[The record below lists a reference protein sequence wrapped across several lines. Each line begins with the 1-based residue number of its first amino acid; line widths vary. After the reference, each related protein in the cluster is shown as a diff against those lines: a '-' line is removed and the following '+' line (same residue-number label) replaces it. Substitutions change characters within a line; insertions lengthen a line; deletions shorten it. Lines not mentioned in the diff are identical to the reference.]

1 MKKTNLRNLLLGI
14 ALALACC
21 TSALAQTIVPSTFKT
36 ITIDGSF
43 GDWAGVPLAYTAQ
56 DGSSNAI
63 QYENIY
69 IANDQTNLYV
79 RFTLYAPRPDAL
91 ANSYDNIFIDT
102 DDNPV
107 TGYGEAGLGSELLIQ
122 GGTGYQES
130 PGHFTDGTG
139 VNNLG
144 WNLAGSV
151 DSLDFEFSI
160 SLGATYTDST
170 PVFTNNTIAFVL
182 EGDQVTTYI
191 SSEFVPPVGGFIYT
205 FASPPTPPTSDLYLV
220 TLTNSSWHVNAS
232 GTDLGTNWLAPGF
245 DDTTN
250 GWISGDGLFG
260 YTTTPASYPP
270 IQTALA
276 AGPTTY
282 YFITQFDWT
291 NDTENV
297 ALVVTNYLSDGAV
310 YYLNGNEVTS
320 IRIPAGAVS
329 YGTLAT
335 GTNTAVGSADIFSI
349 DGGDLQYGTNTLE
362 VEVHQATNS
371 IADLVFGLS
380 LTASIDYP
388 VVILDPTLPADQTV
402 LAGQPVT
409 FTSDLLG
416 SGPLAYQWYF
426 NGTTAIAGANAATYT
441 IPLVLTNNAGTYS
454 LAISNQFG
462 SVTTRLASLT
472 VNSTPVLI
480 TAQPVDVVALEG
492 LPATLSVTVSGTPV
506 IDYQWFFGANPI
518 PGATNASYTI
528 PFPVPTNSGEYSVA
542 ISNPASSTNSAMVN
556 LTVLSDTLPASIIG
570 IQAGGSQITV
580 TFSKPLDPVTASEAA
595 NYSVNGGVTLV
606 SAVPNAGNPAQVV
619 LTSGVLINLGT
630 VYTLTINGVNDLF
643 GNAANVTGQFTRDI
657 TIDGSFDDWT
667 GIAPIY
673 TNGPTGNTDAAD
685 YAAIYM
691 YNDVNYYYFRVTLW
705 TDIDSTDGQFPDF
718 AELYF
723 DTDNNINDGYEP
735 GTIGSEL
742 LIQSGY
748 SYDERGGT
756 FGGPGIDGLNFLCLP
771 ASPGTNFE
779 FQLSRSAVFAS
790 DLTPVFAT
798 NLINFVFQGWTPSYN
813 PENQA
818 PPGGVIS
825 YVNITPPTVAPLPLG
840 GVGISSLADGQDA
853 LFWNSPGT
861 VQSATNL
868 AGPWTNVS
876 AATSPYV
883 IPTTTSGSGQ
893 FFRLAQ

>member
-1 MKKTNLRNLLLGI
+1 MKQNILRNFLLGI
-14 ALALACC
+14 ALAFACC
-21 TSALAQTIVPSTFKT
+21 LSVQAQVAVPGTFKT

-43 GDWAGVPLAYTAQ
+43 GDWAGVPLAYTAA
-56 DGSSNAI
+56 DGVTNAI

-102 DDNPV
+102 DNNPA
-107 TGYGEAGLGSELLIQ
+107 TGFTEDGIGSELLIQ
-122 GGTGYQES
+122 DGTGYQEA
-130 PGHFTDGTG
+130 PAQFTDGTG

-144 WNLAGSV
+144 WNLAGSA

-160 SLGATYTDST
+160 SLDATYSDST
-170 PVFTNNTIAFVL
+170 QVFTNNTIAFML
-182 EGDQVTTYI
+182 EGDETTTYI
-191 SSEFVPPVGGFIYT
+191 SSEFVPTSGGFVYT
-205 FASPPTPPTSDLYLV
+205 FATPPTPPTSDLYLV
-220 TLTNSSWHVNAS
+220 ALTNSSWQVNAS
-232 GTDLGTNWLAPGF
+232 GTDLGTNWLAQGF

-260 YTTTPASYPP
+260 YTTSPASYPP
-270 IQTALA
+270 INTALSN
-276 AGPTTY
+276 GPTTY

-291 NDTENV
+291 NDAENV

-310 YYLNGNEVTS
+310 YYLNGNEVGLV
-320 IRIPAGAVS
+320 RMPAGAVS
-329 YGTLAT
+329 YATLAT
-335 GTNTAVGSADIFSI
+335 GTNPVVGSLDIFGL
-349 DGGDLQYGTNTLE
+349 DGGDLQYGSNTLE

-371 IADLVFGLS
+371 TADLVFGLS

-388 VVILDPTLPADQTV
+388 VVIIDPTLPWDESV
-402 LAGQPVT
+402 LAGQPAT

-426 NGTTAIAGANAATYT
+426 NGTNAIAGANAATYT

-454 LAISNQFG
+454 LSASNQFTN
-462 SVTTRLASLT
+462 VTTRAALLT
-472 VNSTPVLI
+472 VNSTPVVI
-480 TAQPVDVVALEG
+480 TAQPVDLVAVEG
-492 LPATLSVTVSGTPV
+492 QPVTFSVTVSGTPA

-518 PGATNASYTI
+518 PGATNASYTVAY
-528 PFPVPTNSGEYSVA
+528 PLPTNAGGYYVVA
-542 ISNPASSTNSAMVN
+542 SNPASSTNSAVAN
-556 LTVLSDTLPASIIG
+556 LTVLSDTIPASLVSISAGPNQII
-570 IQAGGSQITV
+570 V
-580 TFSKPLDPVTASEAA
+580 TFSKPVDPVTSSEAG
-595 NYSVNGGVTLV
+595 NYSVSGGVTVLT
-606 SAVPNAGNPAQVV
+606 ATQNPANSAQVV
-619 LTSGVLINLGT
+619 LTTGVAMNYGT
-630 VYTLTINGVNDLF
+630 VYSLAVNGVNDLF
-643 GNAANVTGQFTRDI
+643 GNSANVTGQFARDI

-673 TNGPTGNTDAAD
+673 TNSPTGNTDAAD
-685 YAAIYM
+685 YAAIYV
-691 YNDVNYYYFRVTLW
+691 YNDANYYYFRVTLW
-705 TDIDSTDGQFPDF
+705 TDINPTDGQFPDF

-742 LIQSGY
+742 MIQSGY
-748 SYDERGGT
+748 AYDERGGT

-771 ASPGTNFE
+771 AVPGTNFE
-779 FQLSRSAVFAS
+779 FQLSRSAVFDS
-790 DLTPVFAT
+790 DQTPVFTT
-798 NLINFVFQGWTPSYN
+798 NLINFVFQGWTPNYN

-818 PPGGVIS
+818 PPGGLITYSNV
-825 YVNITPPTVAPLPLG
+825 TPPTVAPLPLG
-840 GVGISSLADGQDA
+840 GVGISSLSGGQAA
-853 LFWNSPGT
+853 LIWNSPGT

-883 IPTTTSGSGQ
+883 IPTDAAGTGE
-893 FFRLAQ
+893 FYRLTQ